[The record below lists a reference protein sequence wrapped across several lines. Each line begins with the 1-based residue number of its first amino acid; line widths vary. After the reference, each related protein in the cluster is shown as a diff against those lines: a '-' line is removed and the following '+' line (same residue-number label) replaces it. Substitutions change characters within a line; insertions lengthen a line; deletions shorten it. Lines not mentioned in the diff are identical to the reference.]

1 MPKAIFF
8 FSRSCRSV
16 SRGVKSAGVSM
27 RRLHTDIVVEL
38 GVIATRKNPD
48 RLVSRPEETKIPS
61 NLVLINS
68 LRFYIKCRK
77 TNSIIKKRLL
87 LSDADSAS
95 IYVTGNA
102 ASSTE
107 RERRFI
113 MILRQNAKSD
123 YSVHS
128 MEPPQTKYAL
138 PPRRCCIALVAA
150 CS

>member
-48 RLVSRPEETKIPS
+48 RLVSRAEETKIPS

-68 LRFYIKCRK
+68 LRFYIKRRT

-95 IYVTGNA
+95 YT
-102 ASSTE
+102 
-107 RERRFI
+107 
-113 MILRQNAKSD
+113 
-123 YSVHS
+123 
-128 MEPPQTKYAL
+128 
-138 PPRRCCIALVAA
+138 
-150 CS
+150 

>member
-1 MPKAIFF
+1 MN
-8 FSRSCRSV
+8 
-16 SRGVKSAGVSM
+16 
-27 RRLHTDIVVEL
+27 DEL
-38 GVIATRKNPD
+38 IT
-48 RLVSRPEETKIPS
+48 
-61 NLVLINS
+61 
-68 LRFYIKCRK
+68 
-77 TNSIIKKRLL
+77 KRLL
-87 LSDADSAS
+87 LSDDADSAS

-138 PPRRCCIALVAA
+138 PAILAA
-150 CS
+150 P